1 MFRGSVPRSRG
12 RTAGSRRRWALSPAG
27 QRSDVP
33 SGTGRRVMELVV
45 LMSKGG
51 EMLSASGSDCDAGW
65 VQGLRTRVT
74 SVAGG
79 DVSDSRDGDT

>member
-12 RTAGSRRRWALSPAG
+12 RTAPSRRRWALSPAG
-27 QRSDVP
+27 QSDL
-33 SGTGRRVMELVV
+33 SGTGRRVMERVV
-45 LMSKGG
+45 LMSKGE